1 MRGRQRGATPPILLF
16 QRGLTFGIPLI
27 INWANGQ
34 TSIRYI
40 ENIIVPYVVA
50 TRKNLGLGD
59 EHTAVVIFDSFRGH
73 EGDEMESILSKNNIL
88 AVIIPSNCT
97 DLLQPLDISVNKP
110 LITWQSH
117 EASGPYIE
125 FRYAVN
131 HCRSTT
137 SDMVCSKPELPDCSC
152 YSTGFVLVF
161 WSAWLLCI

>member
-110 LITWQSH
+110 LIT
-117 EASGPYIE
+117 
-125 FRYAVN
+125 
-131 HCRSTT
+131 
-137 SDMVCSKPELPDCSC
+137 
-152 YSTGFVLVF
+152 
-161 WSAWLLCI
+161 